1 MTNILLLIFA
11 VVCAGLLIWGMR
23 EKGRIYEFPFLAG
36 ATWTGFVL
44 LQLIG
49 LRHNE
54 DLPENA
60 LNRTIIMAI
69 LCAAMC
75 WLGYQ
80 WNCRPLRRFNWP
92 LDDDKLLWA
101 GAVLTLAG
109 AWFFYKISRLSE
121 DLTEVSMWTGLPVA
135 YTFFASV
142 LSYGF
147 ALAALVWARQKS
159 RRAWGTAIFGSLF
172 YLDRIFLAGR
182 RGVTL
187 EFAFIILLSIWF
199 TQRRCLPRAVM
210 LAGVFCGTLAL
221 HSTGDYRAVALSE
234 GPSKWRQL
242 QEIPLVENL
251 KHEFQEGGSEVENA
265 AYEMAVTAR
274 TARFDYGVFHWN
286 TLVFNYV
293 PAQLFGD
300 EFKQSL
306 LLPVEGPDSYTLFGH
321 ITLPG
326 CTATGLSDAFGSFW
340 YFGCLKFFFIAFVLR
355 KIYLAAVQGRFI
367 AQVFYMLIITDA
379 LHTITH
385 HTQWFISPWVHMG
398 IFLLP
403 CLYLA
408 RTRVFRFLP
417 PLTAQP
423 ASNPVSS

>member
-11 VVCAGLLIWGMR
+11 LVCAGLLLWGLQ

-49 LRHNE
+49 LRNNE

-80 WNCRPLRRFNWP
+80 WSRRPLRRFNWP
-92 LDDDKLLWA
+92 LDDDKLLCA
-101 GAVLTLAG
+101 STVLTLAG

-121 DLTEVSMWTGLPVA
+121 DLTGASLWTGLPVA

-147 ALAALVWARQKS
+147 ALAALVGARQKS
-159 RRAWGTAIFGSLF
+159 KRALGIAIFGSLF

-187 EFAFIILLSIWF
+187 EFTFIILLSIWF

-210 LAGVFCGTLAL
+210 LAGLVCGTLAL
-221 HSTGDYRAVALSE
+221 HSTGDYRAVAMSE
-234 GPSKWRQL
+234 GPFQWRQL

-251 KHEFQEGGSEVENA
+251 QHEFQEGGSEVE
-265 AYEMAVTAR
+265 
-274 TARFDYGVFHWN
+274 
-286 TLVFNYV
+286 
-293 PAQLFGD
+293 
-300 EFKQSL
+300 
-306 LLPVEGPDSYTLFGH
+306 
-321 ITLPG
+321 
-326 CTATGLSDAFGSFW
+326 
-340 YFGCLKFFFIAFVLR
+340 
-355 KIYLAAVQGRFI
+355 
-367 AQVFYMLIITDA
+367 
-379 LHTITH
+379 
-385 HTQWFISPWVHMG
+385 
-398 IFLLP
+398 
-403 CLYLA
+403 
-408 RTRVFRFLP
+408 
-417 PLTAQP
+417 
-423 ASNPVSS
+423 